1 MHEVSI
7 MENTINI
14 ISEKAEE
21 NNLKNI
27 SKITIKIGELSGVMS
42 DSLIFAFNSLS
53 KGTIAEGA
61 EFLIEKVDATAMCDD
76 CGITFEIDHFNKLCP
91 NCNKFSTNIL
101 SGYELYVNTIEG
113 E

>member
-7 MENTINI
+7 MENAIKI
-14 ISEKAEE
+14 VLEKAKE

-27 SKITIKIGELSGVMS
+27 SKITIKIGKLSGVMP
-42 DSLIFAFNSLS
+42 DALVFAFGSIS

-61 EFLIEKVDATAMCDD
+61 EFLIEIVDATAMCND
-76 CGITFEIDHFNKLCP
+76 CGIVFEIDHFNKLCP
-91 NCNKFSTNIL
+91 NCSKFSTNIV

-113 E
+113 D

>member
-7 MENTINI
+7 MENTIKI
-14 ISEKAEE
+14 VLEKAKE

-27 SKITIKIGELSGVMS
+27 SKITIKIGKLSGVMS
-42 DSLIFAFNSLS
+42 DALLFAFHSIS
-53 KGTIAEGA
+53 KGTIVEGA
-61 EFLIEKVDATAMCDD
+61 EFLIEKVDATARCDD

>member
-7 MENTINI
+7 MESAMDIVL
-14 ISEKAEE
+14 EKAKEH
-21 NNLKNI
+21 NFKNI
-27 SKITIKIGELSGVMS
+27 HKITIKIGELSGVMS
-42 DSLIFAFNSLS
+42 DALVFAFNGVS

-61 EFLIEKVDATAMCDD
+61 EFLIEKVEATAGCND
-76 CGITFEIDHFNKLCP
+76 CGIIFPIDHFNKLCP
-91 NCNKFSTNIL
+91 SCNKFSTNIL

>member
-7 MENTINI
+7 MENAISI
-14 ISEKAEE
+14 ILEKAKE

-61 EFLIEKVDATAMCDD
+61 KFSIEKVDATAMCDD
-76 CGITFEIDHFNKLCP
+76 CGITFKIDHFNKLCP
-91 NCNKFSTNIL
+91 KCNKFSTNIL

>member
-7 MENTINI
+7 MESTLRIVK
-14 ISEKAEE
+14 EKAEE
-21 NNLKNI
+21 NNLKNV
-27 SKITIKIGELSGVMS
+27 SKITLKIGELSGVMS

-61 EFLIEKVDATAMCDD
+61 EFLIEKVDATAMCDE
-76 CGITFEIDHFNKLCP
+76 CGITFKIDHFNKLCP
-91 NCNKFSTNIL
+91 ECNKFSTDIL

>member
-7 MENTINI
+7 MENAIKI
-14 ISEKAEE
+14 VLEKAKE
-21 NNLKNI
+21 NNLRNI
-27 SKITIKIGELSGVMS
+27 SKITVKIGKLSGVMS
-42 DSLIFAFNSLS
+42 DALVFAFGSIS

-61 EFLIEKVDATAMCDD
+61 EFLIEKVDATAMCND
-76 CGITFEIDHFNKLCP
+76 CGIVFEIDHFNKLCP
-91 NCNKFSTNIL
+91 NCSKFSTNIL

>member
-7 MENTINI
+7 MESAMRIVK
-14 ISEKAEE
+14 EKAEE
-21 NNLKNI
+21 NNIKNI
-27 SKITIKIGELSGVMS
+27 FKITIKIGELCGVMS

-53 KGTIAEGA
+53 KETIAEGA
-61 EFLIEKVDATAMCDD
+61 EFLIEKVKATAMCND
-76 CGITFEIDHFNKLCP
+76 CGTVFEIDHFNKLCP

>member
-7 MENTINI
+7 MENAMKIVR
-14 ISEKAEE
+14 EKAKE
-21 NNLKNI
+21 NDLNNI
-27 SKITIKIGELSGVMS
+27 SKITIKIGKLSGV
-42 DSLIFAFNSLS
+42 LPEALEFAFQVIS
-53 KGTIAEGA
+53 KGTIAQGA
-61 EFLIEKVDATAMCDD
+61 ELLIEKVDASAMCDV

>member
-14 ISEKAEE
+14 ISEKAKE

-61 EFLIEKVDATAMCDD
+61 KFLIEKVDATAMCDD

>member
-7 MENTINI
+7 MQNSIKI
-14 ISEKAEE
+14 VLEKAKE
-21 NNLKNI
+21 NNLNNI

-61 EFLIEKVDATAMCDD
+61 KFLIEKVDATAMCDD

>member
-7 MENTINI
+7 MQNSIKI
-14 ISEKAEE
+14 VLEKAKE

-61 EFLIEKVDATAMCDD
+61 EFLIEKVDATAMCND
-76 CGITFEIDHFNKLCP
+76 CGITFKIDHFNKLCP
-91 NCNKFSTNIL
+91 SCNKFSTNIL

>member
-7 MENTINI
+7 MQNSIKI
-14 ISEKAEE
+14 VLEKAEE
-21 NNLKNI
+21 NNIKNI

-61 EFLIEKVDATAMCDD
+61 EFLIEKVKATAMCND
-76 CGITFEIDHFNKLCP
+76 CDIVFEIDHFNKLCP

>member
-7 MENTINI
+7 MQNSIKI
-14 ISEKAEE
+14 VLEKAEE

-27 SKITIKIGELSGVMS
+27 SKITIKIGELSGVIS

-61 EFLIEKVDATAMCDD
+61 KFSIEKVDATAMCDD
-76 CGITFEIDHFNKLCP
+76 CGIIFKIDHFNKLCP

>member
-7 MENTINI
+7 MESTLRIVK
-14 ISEKAEE
+14 EKAEE
-21 NNLKNI
+21 NNLKNV

-53 KGTIAEGA
+53 KGTIAEEA

-76 CGITFEIDHFNKLCP
+76 CGITFKIDHFNKLCP
-91 NCNKFSTNIL
+91 ECNKFSTNIL

-113 E
+113 D